1 VIALLWSVNLT
12 YRQIMQAIKPLTHI
26 AQLVSDQKAYNLR
39 FPNNHIKEFQNLNNV
54 FNELLEEI
62 QIWNTNLQRKTGS
75 YPSKLIM
82 INLRHFLIVIFSM
95 KNY

>member
-1 VIALLWSVNLT
+1 MIETLRLITACFHIVIALLWSVNLT

-39 FPNNHIKEFQNLNNV
+39 FPNNQIKEFQNLNTV

-62 QIWNTNLQRKTGS
+62 QKIYQSRWERTPHAVC
-75 YPSKLIM
+75 Y
-82 INLRHFLIVIFSM
+82 
-95 KNY
+95 